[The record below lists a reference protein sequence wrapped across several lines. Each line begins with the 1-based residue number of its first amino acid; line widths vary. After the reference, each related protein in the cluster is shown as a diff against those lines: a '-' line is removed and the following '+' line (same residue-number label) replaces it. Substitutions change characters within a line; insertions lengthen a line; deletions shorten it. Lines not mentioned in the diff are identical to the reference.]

1 MLSSGFRKALWAPS
15 SAAAFLAMAIT
26 LGPPPKAH
34 GALLCH
40 AAFSVLQGGSCSTT
54 SQGCLVDSDC
64 ADGESCVVSAFLVP
78 GDPVLGRTRIR
89 VDLGSGVITVS
100 PPQVTINR
108 FRFDLDCVAG
118 SGSFPCIE
126 QGDVVEYLG
135 DATITTNCP
144 GVTWTTAMEQG
155 GNEIVFTPSTPI
167 VMDQN
172 VAPGDTTQGG
182 CSVAFDL
189 QAANPEPSPGR
200 CSMTTSQLCGTC
212 ETCGANLNCPAG
224 ETCVGAQPNSDP
236 TPLAVEQFV
245 GCLQATQDCTCG
257 PTLTAGS
264 QQTNDLPLCPV
275 CTGDTCGCDVT
286 TGQCVTPEPG
296 TSCPSTTTT
305 STTTTMSTST
315 TTGNRPPDC
324 SGAVASPNELS
335 PPNHQFVG
343 VSINGVTDP
352 DGDMATI
359 AVTGITQDEPLKGEG
374 TGNTCP
380 DAAGIGTSTASLRAE
395 RSGAGDGRAYHV
407 SFRADDGKGG
417 QCSGSVAACVPRT
430 GHTCVDEGALADST
444 SCP

>member
-1 MLSSGFRKALWAPS
+1 MLSNGFRKALWAPS
-15 SAAAFLAMAIT
+15 SAAAFLAIT
-26 LGPPPKAH
+26 LGLPPKAH
-34 GALLCH
+34 GIVCGAHFQAL
-40 AAFSVLQGGSCSTT
+40 QRGSCSTT
-54 SQGCLVDSDC
+54 TSQGCFVDSDC
-64 ADGESCVVSAFLVP
+64 PGFEGCVVPFLIP

-89 VDLGSGVITVS
+89 VDLGSGSITTGT

-108 FRFDLDCVAG
+108 LRFDLDCVQN
-118 SGSFPCIE
+118 SGFPCTD

-144 GVTWTTAMEQG
+144 GVTWTTTMEQG

-167 VMDQN
+167 VMGQN
-172 VAPGDTTQGG
+172 VNPGDTTAGG
-182 CSVAFDL
+182 CSLAFDV
-189 QAANPEPSPGR
+189 QVANPEPEPGS

-212 ETCGANLNCPAG
+212 QTCGVMCPAG

-236 TPLAVEQFV
+236 SPRIVEQVV
-245 GCLQATQDCTCG
+245 GCNNATRDCTCS
-257 PTLTAGS
+257 PILAAGS
-264 QQTNDLPLCPV
+264 SATTDLPLCPI

-296 TSCPSTTTT
+296 TSCPGATTT
-305 STTTTMSTST
+305 STTTTTSTST
-315 TTGNRPPDC
+315 TTGNRPPNC

-352 DGDMATI
+352 DGDAVTI
-359 AVTGITQDEPLKGEG
+359 TVTGITQDEPLKGEG

-380 DAAGIGTSTASLRAE
+380 DAFGVGTSTANLRAE

-417 QCSGSVAACVPRT
+417 QCSGTVAACVPRS
-430 GHTCVDEGALADST
+430 GDTCVDEGALADST